1 MDDVIVIDSDMPEF
15 DTLEQHRPVSY
26 RPPDVLPTEV
36 PIGVP
41 EADLLDQSRQAP
53 LDDEPPIADD

>member
-1 MDDVIVIDSDMPEF
+1 MPEF

-41 EADLLDQSRQAP
+41 EADLLDQSRQDP
-53 LDDEPPIADD
+53 HDDEPPIADD